1 MPGRA
6 GGRLIR
12 GQNCQDGGRK
22 ARAEARR
29 SLRNEAWNYE
39 DQQEKAAGGLL
50 GPGLLVLFQA
60 SRLGCAGPAESTGLG
75 SGQW

>member
-1 MPGRA
+1 MGRTVRMEAGRPGQRP
-6 GGRLIR
+6 G
-12 GQNCQDGGRK
+12 
-22 ARAEARR
+22 R

-39 DQQEKAAGGLL
+39 DQQEKAAGGPL